1 MRISYII
8 NILGGNVHYVKLV
21 WQLLLKQKRMLIVN
35 RNWLKYEH
43 WDIFDKDVLLE
54 HINLLDYILY
64 IAIIII
70 LILLILIQK
79 LFYIL

>member
-21 WQLLLKQKRMLIVN
+21 CQLLLKQKRMLIVN

-54 HINLLDYILY
+54 HINISDISSYGT
-64 IAIIII
+64 IIYVFNKNAKII
-70 LILLILIQK
+70 RLCQ
-79 LFYIL
+79 